1 MTEETR
7 SEPVE
12 AATVASPQ
20 PQHQT
25 VVTAVYILFLTFL
38 FVPAIA
44 GVILAYLKRG
54 TGDVISEGH
63 LTYQIRTFWIG
74 LVVGVIGFLTTPIG
88 IGFLIFIGLGAWVIV
103 RCVKGILANTAGE
116 ALEQP
121 ETWLW

>member
-1 MTEETR
+1 M
-7 SEPVE
+7 
-12 AATVASPQ
+12 Q
-20 PQHQT
+20 PQHQS
-25 VVTAVYILFLTFL
+25 VVTAIYILFLTFL

-44 GVILAYLKRG
+44 GVILAYVKRG
-54 TGDVISEGH
+54 TGDQVTEGH

-74 LVVGVIGFLTTPIG
+74 LVIGVIGFITTPIG
-88 IGFLIFIGLGAWVIV
+88 IGFLLFIALGAWVIV